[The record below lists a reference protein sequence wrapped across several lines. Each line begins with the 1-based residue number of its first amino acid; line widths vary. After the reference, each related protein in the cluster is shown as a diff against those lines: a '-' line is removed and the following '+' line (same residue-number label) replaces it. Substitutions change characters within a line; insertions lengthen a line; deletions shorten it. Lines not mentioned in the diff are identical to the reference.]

1 MNQLSSWMILAGMAA
16 ICLGL
21 PVGLYALLT
30 RRQRR
35 TTREIRRAAVER
47 GWKYSVRRWQGNP
60 TAFRIHGQSRSGV
73 PWVATSG
80 GSGADS
86 SPWRATLAVRF
97 PTLGGEMDFAVMPR
111 GDRGPGLSQLA
122 KGVTPGMDRRLA
134 AISGA
139 AESAVVFFRD
149 ARAIQSGC
157 AAFDAAYEMLALP
170 KKMQQPPFDS
180 SLAERALHWPA
191 DSVRP
196 HSMLA
201 WRDPFALHFLVR
213 LPGPPNWATVAYAIA
228 LAEELAQRVPPPE
241 MSAAPPTTADRLVAR
256 ILSPE

>member
-1 MNQLSSWMILAGMAA
+1 MNQLPHWLILAGMAA

-35 TTREIRRAAVER
+35 DTREIRREAIER

-60 TAFRIHGQSRSGV
+60 TAFRIDGQSRSGL
-73 PWVATSG
+73 PWFVTSG

-122 KGVTPGMDRRLA
+122 KGVTPSMEKRVA
-134 AISGA
+134 AFSGA

-149 ARAIQSGC
+149 ARSIQSGC
-157 AAFDAAYEMLALP
+157 AAFDAANEMLALP
-170 KKMQQPPFDS
+170 EKMRKPPFEP
-180 SLAERALHWPA
+180 SLAERALRWPA
-191 DSVRP
+191 DSVQP
-196 HSMLA
+196 HSVLA

-213 LPGPPNWATVAYAIA
+213 LPGPPNWAAVAHAVS
-228 LAEELAQRVPPPE
+228 LAEELAQRMPPPE
-241 MSAAPPTTADRLVAR
+241 MSPNPPNAVDRIIAR
-256 ILSPE
+256 VLGS